1 MSSSNNNEIEF
12 IKIRLKEFFISSANS
27 NLILQR
33 SFSDLSETFNKNQLY
48 FNVEKYKRNLF
59 DLQNFIFDNYFPEI
73 LKEHKQLE
81 QKQVQNVINTLNTL
95 TIGEIKSII
104 VADIKKTQQSVNNTD
119 NTSNNQNHLVDKEI
133 QTEQSVQ
140 TLPQE
145 EHDIKN
151 NLEEFLKFEKN
162 IKDEYTKYIE
172 SSLNTHELKINN
184 TLHKLQLH
192 LENTQTQLNH
202 FKNIDSTLTK
212 KSPCIVKHY
221 HFFSEDAEYLDEKYK
236 FNIDLKNVKS
246 INIKTFKLEC
256 NLYNITEFNHTIHVS
271 EPNQT
276 FTIKIPIGYY
286 NITSLLN
293 IIQSLFN
300 ETSNNNYSI
309 YLDEHKNKVYFVCKE
324 LDYFNLDFDIDNNN
338 ISIGL
343 LLGFANN
350 KYYQNNKYI
359 SENFPI
365 SNIFNNIYLK
375 IFANDNELCK
385 YTSTKKTF
393 NYFTTYHLNTS
404 FKQTFNYIH
413 QNSDIHDFGKTINIQ
428 NISFELINTPI
439 NLLQFNKL
447 DFEIILAVQFE

>member
-12 IKIRLKEFFISSANS
+12 IKTRLKDFFISSANS
-27 NLILQR
+27 NLILQKA
-33 SFSDLSETFNKNQLY
+33 FSDLSEIFNKKQLY
-48 FNVEKYKRNLF
+48 FNIEKYKRNLF

-81 QKQVQNVINTLNTL
+81 QKQIQNVMNILNTL
-95 TIGEIKSII
+95 TIGEIKNVIT
-104 VADIKKTQQSVNNTD
+104 ADIEKNQSSVDNNNTD
-119 NTSNNQNHLVDKEI
+119 NILVNNLVNKEI
-133 QTEQSVQ
+133 QTEQFVQ

-151 NLEEFLKFEKN
+151 NLEEFSKFEKN

-192 LENTQTQLNH
+192 LENTQKQLDH

-212 KSPCIVKHY
+212 HSFLKHY

-246 INIKTFKLEC
+246 ISIKTFKLEC

-271 EPNQT
+271 EPNQN

-293 IIQSLFN
+293 IIQTLFN
-300 ETSNNNYSI
+300 ETSNNDYSI
-309 YLDEHKNKVYFVCKE
+309 YLDEYKNKVYFVCKE
-324 LDYFNLDFDIDNNN
+324 LDYFNLDFDIDNNS

-343 LLGFANN
+343 LLGFTNN

-365 SNIFNNIYLK
+365 SNIFNDIYLK

-393 NYFTTYHLNTS
+393 NYFTTYHLNTL
-404 FKQTFNYIH
+404 FKQNFNYTH
-413 QNSDIHDFGKTINIQ
+413 QKSDIHDFGKTIDIQ
-428 NISFELINTPI
+428 NISFELVNTPI

-447 DFEIILAVQFE
+447 VFEIILAVQFE